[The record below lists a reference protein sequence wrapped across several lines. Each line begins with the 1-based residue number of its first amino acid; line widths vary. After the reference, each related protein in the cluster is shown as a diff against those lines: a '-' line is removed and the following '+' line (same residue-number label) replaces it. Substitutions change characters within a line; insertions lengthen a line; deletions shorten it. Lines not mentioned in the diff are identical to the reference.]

1 MNIYNIYNIFYC
13 KEKLS
18 MLFKNASELIGNT
31 PLVELTNIEK
41 QYSLKAKLYAKV
53 EYFNPTGSVKDRIA
67 LSMINDAFNKGL
79 INENSVLIEPTSGNT
94 GIGIA
99 ALCAMKNIK
108 CILVMPESMSIE
120 RRKLLSIYGAKLVL
134 TEAKEGM
141 GGSIKKAK
149 ELEKTIPNAVI
160 LGQFDN
166 EANPRIHYLTTGKEI
181 YNDLNGKVD
190 LFIAGIGT
198 GGTISGTGK
207 YLKEKIKDVKIIG
220 VEPLS
225 SPVISQNKNGSH
237 KIQGIGAGFIPST
250 LNLNIID
257 KVETCSDEDAFKFA
271 KIVPSIEGMLVG
283 ISSGASL
290 KVAIEYAKKEENA
303 NKNIVV
309 LFPDSGDRYLSTD
322 LFNLENN

>member
-1 MNIYNIYNIFYC
+1 
-13 KEKLS
+13 
-18 MLFKNASELIGNT
+18 
-31 PLVELTNIEK
+31 LVELTNIEK

-67 LSMINDAFNKGL
+67 LSMINDAFDKGL

-149 ELEKTIPNAVI
+149 ELEKTIPNAII

-207 YLKEKIKDVKIIG
+207 YLKEKIKDIKIIG

-225 SPVISQNKNGSH
+225 SPVISQNKKGSH

-250 LNLNIID
+250 LDLSIID

-271 KIVPSIEGMLVG
+271 RIVPSIEGMLVG

-290 KVAIEYAKKEENA
+290 KIAIEYAKKEENA

-322 LFNLENN
+322 LFNL

>member
-1 MNIYNIYNIFYC
+1 
-13 KEKLS
+13 

-79 INENSVLIEPTSGNT
+79 INENSVLIEPTSRNT

-149 ELEKTIPNAVI
+149 ELEKTIPNAII

-207 YLKEKIKDVKIIG
+207 YLKEKIKGVKIIG

-225 SPVISQNKNGSH
+225 SPVISQNKKGSH

-290 KVAIEYAKKEENA
+290 KVAIDYAKKEENA

>member
-1 MNIYNIYNIFYC
+1 
-13 KEKLS
+13 

-67 LSMINDAFNKGL
+67 LSMINDAFDKGL

-149 ELEKTIPNAVI
+149 ELEKTIPNAII

-225 SPVISQNKNGSH
+225 SPVISQNKKGSH

-250 LNLNIID
+250 LDLSIID

-271 KIVPSIEGMLVG
+271 RIVPSIEGMLVG

-290 KVAIEYAKKEENA
+290 KVAIEYAKKEENT

>member
-1 MNIYNIYNIFYC
+1 
-13 KEKLS
+13 

-67 LSMINDAFNKGL
+67 LSMINDAFDKGL

-225 SPVISQNKNGSH
+225 SPVISQNKKGSH

-250 LNLNIID
+250 LDLSIID
-257 KVETCSDEDAFKFA
+257 KVETCSDEDAFTFA
-271 KIVPSIEGMLVG
+271 RIVPSIEGMLVG

-290 KVAIEYAKKEENA
+290 KIAIEYAKKEENA

>member
-1 MNIYNIYNIFYC
+1 
-13 KEKLS
+13 

-149 ELEKTIPNAVI
+149 ELEKTIPNAII

-225 SPVISQNKNGSH
+225 SPVISQNKKGSH

-250 LNLNIID
+250 LDLSIID
-257 KVETCSDEDAFKFA
+257 KVEICSDEDAFKFA

-290 KVAIEYAKKEENA
+290 KVAIDYAKKEENT

>member
-1 MNIYNIYNIFYC
+1 
-13 KEKLS
+13 

-181 YNDLNGKVD
+181 YNDLNGKVG
-190 LFIAGIGT
+190 FFVAGIGT

-225 SPVISQNKNGSH
+225 SPVISQNKKGSH

-250 LNLNIID
+250 LNLEVVD

-271 KIVPSIEGMLVG
+271 RIVPSIEGMLVG

>member
-1 MNIYNIYNIFYC
+1 
-13 KEKLS
+13 

-225 SPVISQNKNGSH
+225 SPVISQNRKGSH

-271 KIVPSIEGMLVG
+271 RIVPSIEGMLVG

-290 KVAIEYAKKEENA
+290 KVAIDYAKKEENA

>member
-1 MNIYNIYNIFYC
+1 
-13 KEKLS
+13 

-190 LFIAGIGT
+190 LFVAGIGT

-225 SPVISQNKNGSH
+225 SPVISQNKKGSH

-250 LNLNIID
+250 LDLSIID

-271 KIVPSIEGMLVG
+271 RIVPSIEGMLVG

-290 KVAIEYAKKEENA
+290 KIAIEYAKKEENA

>member
-1 MNIYNIYNIFYC
+1 
-13 KEKLS
+13 

-67 LSMINDAFNKGL
+67 LSMINDAFDKGL

-149 ELEKTIPNAVI
+149 ELEKTIPNAII

-225 SPVISQNKNGSH
+225 SPVISQNKKGSH

-250 LNLNIID
+250 LDLSIID

-271 KIVPSIEGMLVG
+271 RIVPSIEGMLVG

-290 KVAIEYAKKEENA
+290 KVAIEYAKKEENT

-322 LFNLENN
+322 LFILENN

>member
-1 MNIYNIYNIFYC
+1 
-13 KEKLS
+13 

-67 LSMINDAFNKGL
+67 LSMINDAFDKGL

-225 SPVISQNKNGSH
+225 SPVISQNKKGSH

-250 LNLNIID
+250 LNLEVVD

-271 KIVPSIEGMLVG
+271 RIVPSIEGMLVG

-290 KVAIEYAKKEENA
+290 KVAIEYAKKDENA

-322 LFNLENN
+322 LFILENN

>member
-1 MNIYNIYNIFYC
+1 
-13 KEKLS
+13 

-67 LSMINDAFNKGL
+67 LSMINDAFDKGL

-190 LFIAGIGT
+190 LFVAGIGT

-225 SPVISQNKNGSH
+225 SPVISQNKKGSH

-250 LNLNIID
+250 LDLSIID
-257 KVETCSDEDAFKFA
+257 KVETSSDEDAFKFA

-290 KVAIEYAKKEENA
+290 KIAIEYAKKEENA

>member
-1 MNIYNIYNIFYC
+1 
-13 KEKLS
+13 

-141 GGSIKKAK
+141 GGSIKMAK

-181 YNDLNGKVD
+181 YNDLNEKVD

-225 SPVISQNKNGSH
+225 SPVISQNKKGSH

-250 LNLNIID
+250 LDLSIID

-271 KIVPSIEGMLVG
+271 RIVPSIEGMLVG

-290 KVAIEYAKKEENA
+290 KIAIEYAKKEENA

>member
-1 MNIYNIYNIFYC
+1 
-13 KEKLS
+13 

-67 LSMINDAFNKGL
+67 LSMINDALEKGL

-225 SPVISQNKNGSH
+225 SPVISQNKKGSH

-250 LNLNIID
+250 LDLSIID

-271 KIVPSIEGMLVG
+271 RIVPSIEGMLVG

-290 KVAIEYAKKEENA
+290 KIAIEYAKKEENA

-322 LFNLENN
+322 LFNL

>member
-1 MNIYNIYNIFYC
+1 
-13 KEKLS
+13 

-190 LFIAGIGT
+190 LFVAGIGT

-225 SPVISQNKNGSH
+225 SPVISQNKKGSH

-271 KIVPSIEGMLVG
+271 RIVPSIEGMLVG

-290 KVAIEYAKKEENA
+290 KVAIDYAKKEENA

>member
-1 MNIYNIYNIFYC
+1 
-13 KEKLS
+13 

-67 LSMINDAFNKGL
+67 LSMINDAFDKGL
-79 INENSVLIEPTSGNT
+79 IKENSVLIEPTSGNT

-225 SPVISQNKNGSH
+225 SPVISQNKKGSH

-250 LNLNIID
+250 LDLSIID
-257 KVETCSDEDAFKFA
+257 KVETCSDEDAFTFA
-271 KIVPSIEGMLVG
+271 RIVPSIEGMLVG

-290 KVAIEYAKKEENA
+290 KVAIDYAKKEENA

>member
-1 MNIYNIYNIFYC
+1 
-13 KEKLS
+13 

-225 SPVISQNKNGSH
+225 SPVISQNKKGSH

-290 KVAIEYAKKEENA
+290 KVAIDYAKKEENA

>member
-1 MNIYNIYNIFYC
+1 
-13 KEKLS
+13 

-67 LSMINDAFNKGL
+67 LSMINDAFDKGL
-79 INENSVLIEPTSGNT
+79 INKNSVLIEPTSGNT

-149 ELEKTIPNAVI
+149 ELEKTIPNAII

-207 YLKEKIKDVKIIG
+207 YLKEKIKDIKIIG

-225 SPVISQNKNGSH
+225 SPVISQNKKGSH

-250 LNLNIID
+250 LDLSIID

-271 KIVPSIEGMLVG
+271 RIVPSIEGMLVG

-290 KVAIEYAKKEENA
+290 KIAIEYAKKEENA

>member
-1 MNIYNIYNIFYC
+1 
-13 KEKLS
+13 

-190 LFIAGIGT
+190 LFVAGIGT

-250 LNLNIID
+250 LDLSIID
-257 KVETCSDEDAFKFA
+257 KVETCSDEDAFTFA
-271 KIVPSIEGMLVG
+271 RIVPSIEGMLVG

-290 KVAIEYAKKEENA
+290 KVAIDYAKKEENT

>member
-1 MNIYNIYNIFYC
+1 
-13 KEKLS
+13 

-190 LFIAGIGT
+190 LFVAGIGT

-225 SPVISQNKNGSH
+225 SPVISQNKKGSH

-250 LNLNIID
+250 LDLSIID

-271 KIVPSIEGMLVG
+271 RIVPSIEGMLVG

-290 KVAIEYAKKEENA
+290 KVAIEYAKKEENT

>member
-1 MNIYNIYNIFYC
+1 
-13 KEKLS
+13 

-108 CILVMPESMSIE
+108 CLLVMPESMSIE

-225 SPVISQNKNGSH
+225 SPVISQNKRGSH

-250 LNLNIID
+250 LDLSIID
-257 KVETCSDEDAFKFA
+257 KVETCSDEDAFTFA
-271 KIVPSIEGMLVG
+271 RIVPSIEGMLVG

-290 KVAIEYAKKEENA
+290 KVAIDYAKKEENA

>member
-1 MNIYNIYNIFYC
+1 
-13 KEKLS
+13 

-225 SPVISQNKNGSH
+225 SPVISQNKKGSH

-257 KVETCSDEDAFKFA
+257 KVETCSDEDAFAFA
-271 KIVPSIEGMLVG
+271 RIVPSIEGMLVG

-290 KVAIEYAKKEENA
+290 KVAIDYAKKEENA

>member
-1 MNIYNIYNIFYC
+1 
-13 KEKLS
+13 

-225 SPVISQNKNGSH
+225 SPVISQNKKGSH

>member
-1 MNIYNIYNIFYC
+1 
-13 KEKLS
+13 

-207 YLKEKIKDVKIIG
+207 YLKEKIKDLKIIG

-225 SPVISQNKNGSH
+225 SPVISQNKKGSH

-290 KVAIEYAKKEENA
+290 KVAIDYAKKEENA

>member
-1 MNIYNIYNIFYC
+1 
-13 KEKLS
+13 

-149 ELEKTIPNAVI
+149 ELKKTIPNAVI

-190 LFIAGIGT
+190 LFVAGIGT

-225 SPVISQNKNGSH
+225 SPVISQNKKGSH
-237 KIQGIGAGFIPST
+237 KIQGIGAGFIPLT

-290 KVAIEYAKKEENA
+290 KVAIDYAKKEENA

>member
-1 MNIYNIYNIFYC
+1 
-13 KEKLS
+13 

-67 LSMINDAFNKGL
+67 LSMINDALEKGL

-166 EANPRIHYLTTGKEI
+166 EANPRVHYLTTGKEI

-225 SPVISQNKNGSH
+225 SPVISQNKKGSH

-250 LNLNIID
+250 LDLSIID

-290 KVAIEYAKKEENA
+290 KVAIEYAKKEENT

>member
-1 MNIYNIYNIFYC
+1 
-13 KEKLS
+13 
-18 MLFKNASELIGNT
+18 MLFENASELIGNT

-67 LSMINDAFNKGL
+67 LSMINDAFDKGL
-79 INENSVLIEPTSGNT
+79 IKENSVLIEPTSGNT

-225 SPVISQNKNGSH
+225 SPVISQNKKGSH

-250 LNLNIID
+250 LDLSIID

-271 KIVPSIEGMLVG
+271 RIVPSIEGMLVG

-290 KVAIEYAKKEENA
+290 KIAIEYAKKEENA

>member
-1 MNIYNIYNIFYC
+1 
-13 KEKLS
+13 

-67 LSMINDAFNKGL
+67 LSMINDALEKGL

-149 ELEKTIPNAVI
+149 ELEKTIPNAII

-166 EANPRIHYLTTGKEI
+166 EANPRVHYLTTGKEI

-225 SPVISQNKNGSH
+225 SPVISQNKKGSH

-250 LNLNIID
+250 LDLSIID

>member
-1 MNIYNIYNIFYC
+1 
-13 KEKLS
+13 

-31 PLVELTNIEK
+31 PLVELTNIEI

-190 LFIAGIGT
+190 LFVAGIGT

-225 SPVISQNKNGSH
+225 SPVISQNKKGSH

-290 KVAIEYAKKEENA
+290 KVAIDYAKKEENA

>member
-1 MNIYNIYNIFYC
+1 
-13 KEKLS
+13 

-67 LSMINDAFNKGL
+67 LSMINDALEKGL

-225 SPVISQNKNGSH
+225 SPVISQNKKGSH

-290 KVAIEYAKKEENA
+290 KVAIDYAKKEENA

-322 LFNLENN
+322 LFNLENK

>member
-1 MNIYNIYNIFYC
+1 
-13 KEKLS
+13 

-79 INENSVLIEPTSGNT
+79 INENSVIIEPTSGNT

-141 GGSIKKAK
+141 SGSIKKAK

-225 SPVISQNKNGSH
+225 SPVISQNKKGSH

-250 LNLNIID
+250 LDLSIID

-271 KIVPSIEGMLVG
+271 RIVPSIEGMLVG

>member
-1 MNIYNIYNIFYC
+1 
-13 KEKLS
+13 

-225 SPVISQNKNGSH
+225 SPVISQNKKGSH

-250 LNLNIID
+250 LDLSIID

-271 KIVPSIEGMLVG
+271 RIVPSIEGMLVG

-290 KVAIEYAKKEENA
+290 KVAIDYAKKEENA

>member
-1 MNIYNIYNIFYC
+1 
-13 KEKLS
+13 

-207 YLKEKIKDVKIIG
+207 YLKEKIKDVKVIG

-225 SPVISQNKNGSH
+225 SPVISQNKKGSH

-257 KVETCSDEDAFKFA
+257 KVETCSDEDAFAFA

-290 KVAIEYAKKEENA
+290 KVAIDYAKKEENA

>member
-1 MNIYNIYNIFYC
+1 
-13 KEKLS
+13 

-225 SPVISQNKNGSH
+225 SPVISQNKKGSH

-250 LNLNIID
+250 LDLSIID
-257 KVETCSDEDAFKFA
+257 KVEICSDEDAFTFA
-271 KIVPSIEGMLVG
+271 RIVPSIEGMLVG

-290 KVAIEYAKKEENA
+290 KVAIEYAKKEENT

>member
-1 MNIYNIYNIFYC
+1 
-13 KEKLS
+13 

-67 LSMINDAFNKGL
+67 LFMINDAFNKGL

-149 ELEKTIPNAVI
+149 ELKKTIPNAVI

-190 LFIAGIGT
+190 LFVAGIGT

-220 VEPLS
+220 IEPLS
-225 SPVISQNKNGSH
+225 SPVISQNKKGSH

-250 LNLNIID
+250 LDLSIID

-271 KIVPSIEGMLVG
+271 RIVPSIEGMLVG

-290 KVAIEYAKKEENA
+290 KVAIEYAKKEENT